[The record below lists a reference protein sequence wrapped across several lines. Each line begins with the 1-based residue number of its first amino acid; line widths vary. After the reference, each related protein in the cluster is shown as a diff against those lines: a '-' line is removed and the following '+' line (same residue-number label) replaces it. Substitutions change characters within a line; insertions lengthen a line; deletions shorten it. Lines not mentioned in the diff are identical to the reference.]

1 MSLTVETDAV
11 PIRTDSSGTVRV
23 GQSRVPIDSVVFS
36 YLEGATADEIAD
48 QFPSL
53 ELADIYATIAYYLRH
68 REQVDEYLR
77 QREVE
82 ADKLRQ
88 EIERRFPPA
97 GLRERLVARRQRQQE
112 QQAQQPDATS
122 VERQDRS
129 PSP

>member
-82 ADKLRQ
+82 ADQLRQ

-112 QQAQQPDATS
+112 QQTQHHS
-122 VERQDRS
+122 VR
-129 PSP
+129 

>member
-1 MSLTVETDAV
+1 MTLTVETDAV

-82 ADKLRQ
+82 ADQLRQ
-88 EIERRFPPA
+88 EIELRCPPA

-112 QQAQQPDATS
+112 QQAQRPDAPS
-122 VERQDRS
+122 DERQDRS
-129 PSP
+129 PSS